1 MWKDK
6 WRGKRFSALRIVLI
20 YLFSDR
26 ILLGLAADI
35 QDYQMLQTYKGWIY
49 VAGTALLLYFLSVRE
64 FHVRD
69 KVQQNLAINGHG
81 TTVVLNIPI

>member
-1 MWKDK
+1 
-6 WRGKRFSALRIVLI
+6 
-20 YLFSDR
+20 
-26 ILLGLAADI
+26 
-35 QDYQMLQTYKGWIY
+35 MLQTYKGWIY